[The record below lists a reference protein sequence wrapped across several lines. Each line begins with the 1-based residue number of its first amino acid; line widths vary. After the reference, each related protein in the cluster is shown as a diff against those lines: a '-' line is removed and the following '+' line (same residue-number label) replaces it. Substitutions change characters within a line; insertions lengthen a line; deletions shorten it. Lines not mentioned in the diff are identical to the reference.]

1 MIHTKII
8 ISAVVDLELSAGG
21 ASQNLLDISSVSS
34 PLNDFHGNNETL
46 AGQQT
51 QNVAAVSSKKEGNL
65 LSWFTS
71 SSASTSALN
80 NATPPAIA
88 PRKVNEH
95 ESELMNYDQQQ
106 QQQEDGSS
114 SPSLKISNKLSY
126 GEKLISKFNKNGNKA
141 TTSEQHAPPPPHEQ
155 VTSSGV
161 SKEQQQKSS
170 RRTTSLLNLFMSNS
184 HGNHNQHKYTHS
196 LHFFKLISHFN
207 KRFLPIQSNRKGCD
221 AVILLVIGKSPN
233 WDF

>member
-1 MIHTKII
+1 M
-8 ISAVVDLELSAGG
+8 DLELSAGG
-21 ASQNLLDISSVSS
+21 ASQNLLDISSLSS
-34 PLNDFHGNNETL
+34 PLNDFHGNNESL
-46 AGQQT
+46 GG

-71 SSASTSALN
+71 SSASTSAIN
-80 NATPPAIA
+80 NATPPANT
-88 PRKVNEH
+88 PRTVNEH
-95 ESELMNYDQQQ
+95 ESELMHYDQQQ
-106 QQQEDGSS
+106 QDGSS

-184 HGNHNQHKYTHS
+184 QGNHNQHKYTHS
-196 LHFFKLISHFN
+196 LPFSYFN
-207 KRFLPIQSNRKGCD
+207 KRFFASFSIESGGF
-221 AVILLVIGKSPN
+221 VILLVIGKYIN
-233 WDF
+233 